1 MPTDGSVPNGDVE
14 YILDRGALLY
24 RLAWKQGT
32 HIEKYVNSTVSMSE
46 VTMGNQ
52 K

>member
-1 MPTDGSVPNGDVE
+1 MVE
-14 YILDRGALLY
+14 HYSIDCRGN
-24 RLAWKQGT
+24 RET
-32 HIEKYVNSTVSMSE
+32 HMGKYVNSTVSMSE